1 MATVELFLQG
11 NQIARYTS
19 VSSKGNANGM
29 QVNLGGVT
37 TLGSASDTFRIVVSQ
52 VNNGQ
57 TAFQNGQWV
66 SIYSYPDNQLVATQL
81 NPQDD
86 QFQGRASSSTHMI
99 FTNPSGFVI
108 DLNGINDTSLQYGP
122 GENPHREER
131 LPFAGLETSPPA
143 TVCFTPGVQIRTG
156 AGSTAVEDLRIGDKI
171 WTRDHG
177 LQRIRWIGRRQV
189 AGIGP
194 LAPVTIAA
202 GTFGNR
208 AALRVSQQH
217 RILIRDWR
225 AQLWFGLPEVLVAAR
240 HLVDGERVQI
250 IPVPQVEYLHL
261 ALDRHEVIEADG
273 MLTESLY
280 LGDMAMSALPEAAR
294 REVMTIFPELLT
306 PGALRPAARPCLAGY
321 EGKLL
326 GA

>member
-1 MATVELFLQG
+1 MASVELFLQG
-11 NQIARYTS
+11 NQIASYTS
-19 VSSKGNANGM
+19 VSSKGNSNGI
-29 QVNLGGVT
+29 QVNLSGVT
-37 TLGSASDTFRIVVSQ
+37 TLGSAHDTFRIVVTQ

-66 SIYSYPDNQLVATQL
+66 SIYTYPGNQLVATQL

-86 QFQGRASSSTHMI
+86 QFQGRASSSTHMV

-108 DLNGINDTSLQYGP
+108 DLNGITTDTLQYGP

-131 LPFAGLETSPPA
+131 LPFAGLHTSPPS
-143 TVCFTPGVQIRTG
+143 TMCFTPGVQIRTATG
-156 AGSTAVEDLRIGDKI
+156 QTAVEDLRVGDMI

-177 LQRIRWIGRRQV
+177 GQALRWIGRRQV

-202 GTFGNR
+202 GAFGNR

-250 IPVPQVEYLHL
+250 TPVPQVEYLHL
-261 ALDRHEVIEADG
+261 ALDRHEVIEAEG

-280 LGDMAMSALPEAAR
+280 LGDMALLALPEAAR
-294 REVMTIFPELLT
+294 REVMTLFPEVLT
-306 PGALRPAARPCLAGY
+306 PGSARPAVRPCLAGY